1 MLILFLEAEK
11 APSFMIPFNVPNNG
25 SIAFCTRPDGMEHDE
40 LQSFP
45 EFSTEPVPYFGLR
58 NLVVALW
65 ALNPFVTTVL

>member
-1 MLILFLEAEK
+1 
-11 APSFMIPFNVPNNG
+11 MIPFNVPNNG
-25 SIAFCTRPDGMEHDE
+25 SIAFCIRPDGMEHDE

-65 ALNPFVTTVL
+65 ALNPFVSDIF